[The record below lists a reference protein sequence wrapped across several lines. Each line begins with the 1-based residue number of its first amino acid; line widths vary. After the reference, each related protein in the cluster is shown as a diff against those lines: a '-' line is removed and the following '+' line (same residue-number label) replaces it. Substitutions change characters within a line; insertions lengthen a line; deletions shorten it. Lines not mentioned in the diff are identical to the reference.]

1 MTEQNEI
8 SILEISLQPDGLHSF
23 DWTPV
28 YEWYRPNTVRC
39 LWQLVKIP
47 LSGEFFRRE
56 KLHLEN
62 EISPET
68 NADSHEFYFSCYCIF
83 HIDVEYF
90 LSVFDVSIVCR
101 NKNYRSVLSVRVW
114 VVQTVAAVGHV
125 YAVQWCFAYAE
136 TQAANCP
143 FEKCAPPTF
152 RGFFPR
158 WKKYA
163 LYTVIYDNINS
174 F

>member
-56 KLHLEN
+56 KLHLVN
-62 EISPET
+62 EILPET

-125 YAVQWCFAYAE
+125 YMHYSDALLTLKPKQRTVLLKSAHPQLF
-136 TQAANCP
+136 
-143 FEKCAPPTF
+143 
-152 RGFFPR
+152 GFFSAV
-158 WKKYA
+158 KK
-163 LYTVIYDNINS
+163 VRIIYSNLR
-174 F
+174 

>member
-1 MTEQNEI
+1 MDTVLHMTWKGSADHSIMLKVCASLSIKNHLNILLFNYSNIIMTEQYEI
-8 SILEISLQPDGLHSF
+8 SILEISPQPDGLHSF

-68 NADSHEFYFSCYCIF
+68 NADSHEFFFSWYCIF

-90 LSVFDVSIVCR
+90 LNVFDVFFLRTETKTIVQ
-101 NKNYRSVLSVRVW
+101 Y
-114 VVQTVAAVGHV
+114 
-125 YAVQWCFAYAE
+125 F
-136 TQAANCP
+136 
-143 FEKCAPPTF
+143 
-152 RGFFPR
+152 
-158 WKKYA
+158 
-163 LYTVIYDNINS
+163 LYE
-174 F
+174 

>member
-125 YAVQWCFAYAE
+125 YMHYSDALLTLKPKQRTVLLKSAHPQLF
-136 TQAANCP
+136 
-143 FEKCAPPTF
+143 
-152 RGFFPR
+152 GFFSR
-158 WKKYA
+158 GEKS
-163 LYTVIYDNINS
+163 LIYDNINS